1 MQFNFR
7 KYTFYFLV
15 RNVGISSSVDV
26 VPLQNVALE
35 QHIDF
40 SQATW
45 EELELHLEKKY
56 GSTKSIKIEPTEEDM
71 KYVIDF
77 IPRAEFEDDEEL
89 ARAWLAKFVKYN
101 DSHPTLTRKSSRS
114 PKLISSNEPKL
125 ISSNDT
131 SLEVV
136 ALKTNKKKSSNSKPK
151 VSKKSEPKMKIV
163 PVTETKSLSQGNIAV
178 LKNQFEEKYQTVY
191 SNQNTDKNR

>member
-1 MQFNFR
+1 
-7 KYTFYFLV
+7 
-15 RNVGISSSVDV
+15 
-26 VPLQNVALE
+26 
-35 QHIDF
+35 
-40 SQATW
+40 
-45 EELELHLEKKY
+45 
-56 GSTKSIKIEPTEEDM
+56 M

>member
-45 EELELHLEKKY
+45 EELELHLEKNY

-77 IPRAEFEDDEEL
+77 IPRAEFEEDEEL

-136 ALKTNKKKSSNSKPK
+136 ALKTNKKKSSISKPK
-151 VSKKSEPKMKIV
+151 VPKKSEPKIKIV

>member
-45 EELELHLEKKY
+45 EELELHLEKNMAAQNPSKLNQLR
-56 GSTKSIKIEPTEEDM
+56 KI
-71 KYVIDF
+71 
-77 IPRAEFEDDEEL
+77 
-89 ARAWLAKFVKYN
+89 
-101 DSHPTLTRKSSRS
+101 
-114 PKLISSNEPKL
+114 
-125 ISSNDT
+125 
-131 SLEVV
+131 
-136 ALKTNKKKSSNSKPK
+136 
-151 VSKKSEPKMKIV
+151 
-163 PVTETKSLSQGNIAV
+163 
-178 LKNQFEEKYQTVY
+178 
-191 SNQNTDKNR
+191 

>member
-1 MQFNFR
+1 
-7 KYTFYFLV
+7 
-15 RNVGISSSVDV
+15 
-26 VPLQNVALE
+26 
-35 QHIDF
+35 
-40 SQATW
+40 
-45 EELELHLEKKY
+45 
-56 GSTKSIKIEPTEEDM
+56 M

-77 IPRAEFEDDEEL
+77 IPRAEFEEDEEL

-125 ISSNDT
+125 ISSNEPKLISSNDT

-136 ALKTNKKKSSNSKPK
+136 ALKTNKKKSSISKPK
-151 VSKKSEPKMKIV
+151 VSKKSEPKIKIV